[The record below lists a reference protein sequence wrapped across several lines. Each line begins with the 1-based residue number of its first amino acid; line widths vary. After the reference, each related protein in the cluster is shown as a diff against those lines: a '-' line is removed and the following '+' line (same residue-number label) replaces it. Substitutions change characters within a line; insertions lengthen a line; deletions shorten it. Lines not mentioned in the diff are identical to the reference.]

1 MARLPYYL
9 RSKFISESEFLSP
22 LLVTIKRRSNLFITP
37 LKTLT
42 AEPESVFIKMA
53 DIKRG
58 QFDLDPYS
66 PSMEEFRDKIREC
79 QDPPMARSRAQSVLD
94 NYSQMRLDMPK
105 AIQLKVTRF
114 LRHEKWVD
122 RPRNL
127 GLSRLYCMLAG
138 KGRTKVLN
146 FSAWLVVAAIWPSHR
161 LVLGIADEM
170 SRLWGHKF
178 PDTRPFFPKN
188 VSEEEALLKYDGNF
202 VPADDCSLSEA
213 GDGNPKDINKEDNK
227 RKFNSG
233 DIFDRATKKH
243 KVDRTIALSNSDIP
257 EPSNVQRLPGAEGLE
272 HGRVSYLKRKIK
284 ARDQLIGEKDEVIK
298 QQDAQ
303 IKKLER
309 RCHRRFKDGGKD
321 FRRLFNRVEGLKASL
336 KDAAEKEHDLQSYVR
351 QLEDQIKRRDEEI
364 QKLSDCNRK
373 LEAKHKDVDHT
384 WETCAKGWF

>member
-79 QDPPMARSRAQSVLD
+79 QDPPMARSRVQSVLD

-127 GLSRLYCMLAG
+127 GLSRLY
-138 KGRTKVLN
+138 
-146 FSAWLVVAAIWPSHR
+146 
-161 LVLGIADEM
+161 
-170 SRLWGHKF
+170 
-178 PDTRPFFPKN
+178 
-188 VSEEEALLKYDGNF
+188 Y
-202 VPADDCSLSEA
+202 DCSLSEA

-227 RKFNSG
+227 RKSNSG

-284 ARDQLIGEKDEVIK
+284 ARDQLIGEKDEAIK